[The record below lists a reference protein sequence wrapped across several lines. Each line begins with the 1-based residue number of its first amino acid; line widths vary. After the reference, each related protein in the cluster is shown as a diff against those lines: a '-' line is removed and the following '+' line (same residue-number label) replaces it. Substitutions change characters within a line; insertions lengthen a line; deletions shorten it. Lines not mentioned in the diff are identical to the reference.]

1 MSQLAAHHAQA
12 RFVALPSGD
21 VAVLD
26 ATPTSVPRGT
36 ALLVP
41 GFTGSKEDFAPIL
54 DPLREAGYRTVAF
67 DLPGQYQ
74 SPGPDDRS
82 RYTPDTLA
90 QVVNQLAGT
99 LGDEPVHLLGHSFG
113 GLVARAAVLAGPD
126 RYRSL
131 VLLCSGPAA
140 MDHGRGA
147 LLARL
152 EPYAG
157 DGMAA
162 VFAAMQE
169 FQPPDPPLPDDLAAF
184 MRRRFLASTVA
195 GFFGISAAL
204 GGEPDRIDALRDTGV
219 PTLVCF
225 GERDTGWP
233 LAQQRDMAGRL
244 GAQLTVV
251 AEAGHSP
258 ALDRPTQTTA
268 ALTAFWAAH
277 TSTVPGTP

>member
-1 MSQLAAHHAQA
+1 
-12 RFVALPSGD
+12 
-21 VAVLD
+21 
-26 ATPTSVPRGT
+26 VPRGT

-54 DPLREAGYRTVAF
+54 DPLREAGYRTVTL

-74 SPGPDDRS
+74 SPGPNERS
-82 RYTPDTLA
+82 RYTPDDLA
-90 QVVNQLAGT
+90 RVVTQLADT

-113 GLVARAAVLAGPD
+113 GLVARAAVLAEPA

-147 LLARL
+147 LLAQL

-157 DGMAA
+157 EGMAA
-162 VFAAMQE
+162 VHAAMNALK
-169 FQPPDPPLPDDLAAF
+169 PDEAPLPAEVAAF
-184 MRRRFLASTVA
+184 MRERFVTSTVA
-195 GFFGISAAL
+195 GFFGMGAAI
-204 GGEPDRIDALRDTGV
+204 GAEPDRVDALRDTGV

-233 LAQQRDMAGRL
+233 LAEQRAMTGRL
-244 GAQLTVV
+244 GAQLTVI

-258 ALDRPTQTTA
+258 ALDRPAQTAA
-268 ALTAFWAAH
+268 ALTAFWATH
-277 TSTVPGTP
+277 TNGVAGLP